1 MRLSPRAAVAALALG
16 LSAAAAPASAQA
28 PMKVGYV
35 DVAQVMEQVP
45 GRADAQAAFER
56 EAQGIRAEMQRM
68 SDSLQ
73 TLVQAYQK
81 EQATLTPA
89 VRQTREKS
97 LQDRQQQYQQRASQL
112 QERGAQREQELAGRF
127 ESLVRDAINDVR
139 TGEGYT
145 MIFAFGP
152 NSALLSA
159 EKSMDVTDR
168 VLARMRTVA
177 ASRPAGAAPAA
188 GARPAAATP
197 AATPAAGGPVAA
209 PAGVTRPKSP
219 TGN

>member
-1 MRLSPRAAVAALALG
+1 MRLSPRAAVAAMVLG
-16 LSAAAAPASAQA
+16 LGGLAAPAAAQA

-45 GRADAQAAFER
+45 GRADAQAAFEK
-56 EAQGIRAEMQRM
+56 EAQGIRAELQRM

-73 TLVQAYQK
+73 TAVQAYQK
-81 EQATLTPA
+81 EQATLTAA
-89 VRQTREKS
+89 VRQTREQA
-97 LQDRQQQYQQRASQL
+97 LQQRQQSYQQRAQAL
-112 QERGAQREQELAGRF
+112 QERGAQREQELANQF
-127 ESLVRDAINDVR
+127 EVLVRDAINDVR
-139 TGEGYT
+139 TTEGYT

-168 VLARMRTVA
+168 VLARMRTIA
-177 ASRPAGAAPAA
+177 AARPAGA
-188 GARPAAATP
+188 GARPAATP
-197 AATPAAGGPVAA
+197 ASGAPVAA

-219 TGN
+219 SGN